1 MLFGLAAGLFLASL
15 LEALRWTDFLAR
27 AAYPL
32 ARLAHFGPTAASA
45 FALAFVS
52 PAAANS
58 LLAEKYET
66 RDLNS
71 KELMLANLFNGLP
84 AWLGHFPTL
93 ILLTW
98 AALGSAAI
106 IYAGLTFAAALGRTI
121 FTMCVG
127 RIVLATPGAQP
138 AKPLAPNKARFAG
151 RLLKAWQRF
160 KKRLPKL
167 LLFTAPV
174 YLLMWIGQQT
184 GFFLTF
190 EAWLA
195 RHLDWLTFLK
205 PQAMGIIA
213 LQLLA
218 EMGAT
223 LGAASAALQDGSLNA
238 KDVILA
244 MLTGNILATPLR
256 AIHHQFPAYAGFFKP
271 ALAFRLVLANQA
283 LRALSI
289 VVITASYWLWF

>member
-1 MLFGLAAGLFLASL
+1 MAAGLFLASL

-32 ARLAHFGPTAASA
+32 ARLAHFGPVAASS

-58 LLAEKYET
+58 LLAEKYEIRALT
-66 RDLNS
+66 S

-84 AWLGHFPTL
+84 AWLAHCPTL
-93 ILLTW
+93 FLLTW
-98 AALGSAAI
+98 PALGSPAI
-106 IYAGLTFAAALGRTI
+106 TYACLTLAAALARTI
-121 FTMCVG
+121 FTMGVG
-127 RIVLATPGAQP
+127 RVVLANQATRPEMPVAPKRTSFGAC
-138 AKPLAPNKARFAG
+138 F
-151 RLLKAWQRF
+151 LKAWQRF
-160 KKRLPKL
+160 KRRLPKL

-174 YLLMWIGQQT
+174 YLLMWIGQQS

-190 EAWLA
+190 ETWLA
-195 RHLDWLTFLK
+195 HHLDWLSFLK

-238 KDVILA
+238 EDVILA
-244 MLTGNILATPLR
+244 MLAGTILATPMR
-256 AIHHQFPAYAGFFKP
+256 AIRHQFPAYAGFFKP
-271 ALAFRLVLANQA
+271 ALAFRLVLANQT
-283 LRALSI
+283 LRALSMI
-289 VVITASYWLWF
+289 AITALYWFCL